1 MKRLI
6 LPLVLLLLGLG
17 GGVGAAV
24 FLTPPPPTGEELAV
38 LGPCGE
44 IPPEEADTTD
54 AHAAPEPSGHGT
66 EAGEDGLGAGFEYV
80 KLNNQFVVPVVQDTE
95 VTALVILSISV
106 EVPEGQDE
114 AVMMVEPKL
123 RDVFLQV
130 LFDHANTGG
139 FEGMFTSSNNMR
151 SLRNALRTAAQDAL
165 GTAISDV
172 LIVDLVRQ
180 DV

>member
-6 LPLVLLLLGLG
+6 IPAILFILGTAGGIGAGLALV
-17 GGVGAAV
+17 
-24 FLTPPPPTGEELAV
+24 PPEPMEEAV

-44 IPPEEADTTD
+44 ISSEDHEEHVSADDT
-54 AHAAPEPSGHGT
+54 HAEDEGHG
-66 EAGEDGLGAGFEYV
+66 GLGSGSEYV
-80 KLNNQFVVPVVQDTE
+80 KLNNQFIVPIVQDAE
-95 VTALVILSISV
+95 VAALVIMSISV
-106 EVPEGQDE
+106 EVPSGQEE
-114 AVMMVEPKL
+114 AVIQVEPKL

-139 FEGMFTSSNNMR
+139 FEGTFTSSGNMR
-151 SLRNALRTAAQDAL
+151 SLRAALRTSARDAF
-165 GTAISDV
+165 GETISDV

>member
-1 MKRLI
+1 MKRMI
-6 LPLVLLLLGLG
+6 LPLVLMLLGLG

-24 FLTPPPPTGEELAV
+24 FLAPTPTEEEVAA

-44 IPPEEADTTD
+44 TPTEVTVAEDSHAEPAYDTEE
-54 AHAAPEPSGHGT
+54 PGH
-66 EAGEDGLGAGFEYV
+66 GLGAGFEYV
-80 KLNNQFVVPVVQDTE
+80 KLNNQFVIPVVQDTE
-95 VTALVILSISV
+95 VSALVILSISV
-106 EVPEGQDE
+106 EVPEGQQE
-114 AVMMVEPKL
+114 AVILVEPKL
-123 RDVFLQV
+123 RDMFLQV

-139 FEGMFTSSNNMR
+139 FEGTFTASSNMR

-165 GTAISDV
+165 GAVISDV

>member
-24 FLTPPPPTGEELAV
+24 FLAAPPAEEIAA
-38 LGPCGE
+38 LGPCGDV
-44 IPPEEADTTD
+44 PMEEDMAEA
-54 AHAAPEPSGHGT
+54 AHTVPEPSGHGA
-66 EAGEDGLGAGFEYV
+66 EADEHSLGAGYEYV
-80 KLNNQFVVPVVQDTE
+80 KLNNQFVIPVVQDTE
-95 VTALVILSISV
+95 VTALVIMSISV
-106 EVPEGQDE
+106 EVPAGQKE

-139 FEGMFTSSNNMR
+139 FEGMFTASNNMR
-151 SLRNALRTAAQDAL
+151 TLRNALRTAVQDAL
-165 GTAISDV
+165 GTSISDV

>member
-6 LPLVLLLLGLG
+6 IPIILFILGTAGGIGAGLALV
-17 GGVGAAV
+17 
-24 FLTPPPPTGEELAV
+24 PPPPEETA

-44 IPPEEADTTD
+44 VSPDADHTVEPE
-54 AHAAPEPSGHGT
+54 AHASGGDNHAEEEGH
-66 EAGEDGLGAGFEYV
+66 EGLGSGSEYV
-80 KLNNQFVVPVVQDTE
+80 KLNNQFIVPIVQSAE
-95 VTALVILSISV
+95 VAALVIMSISV
-106 EVPEGQDE
+106 EVPAGQED
-114 AVMMVEPKL
+114 AVLQVEPKL

-139 FEGMFTSSNNMR
+139 FEGMFTSSSNMR
-151 SLRNALRTAAQDAL
+151 SLRIALRTAAQDAF
-165 GTAISDV
+165 GETITDV